1 MYLFVAAVLFCLG
14 VFTVLARRNAIA
26 ILMGVE
32 LMLNAVN
39 VNLIAFWRF
48 LTPENVIGARGGMS
62 GQAFAVFVLIVAAAE
77 AAVGLAL
84 IIALYRTRQSVIAEE
99 ADLMK
104 GSALDNQ
111 TLETITWLVPLPPIL
126 AFFLISFLDANKA
139 LRERWRLINALIAIT
154 AILISW
160 GLSIVIVIEG
170 MGRGGEAL
178 AEHPIAIAANWYPM
192 GAGDY
197 FKLGVM
203 VDPLTVVGLFFV
215 PLTCAMIFIYSHG
228 YMAHDER
235 YSRFFSYIALFV
247 GAMLTLVVADNL
259 LLLFIGWEVMGLCSY
274 LLIGFWAH
282 KDYPAEANK
291 TTNPRDA
298 AIKAFITT
306 RVGDVIMLLGIAYL
320 FAEIGT
326 LSYRTILRDANVLA
340 MLTQESII
348 PGISIAGLAGL
359 LLVAGAVGK
368 SAQFPLHTWLP
379 DAMEGPT
386 PVSAMIHAATMV
398 SAGVFM
404 AIRMFPV
411 MSAGFHHHGDFTA
424 PMIAL
429 GLIGAF
435 TALFAATMALVQND
449 VKGVLAYSTISQ
461 LGYMMAALGIGA
473 YVAATFHL
481 VTHAIFKA
489 LLFMGSGSVIHGME
503 HGEHHVHEH
512 AHGRA
517 HKWFDAQDMRNMG
530 GLRRKM
536 PYTFWTFLIGG
547 LALSGFPIITS
558 GFWSKDEII
567 ADALHQAG
575 EGYALGVWVFVMLVA
590 AAFLT
595 AFYTMRQIGMTF
607 FGAPRTEAAKHAV
620 ESHWTMWTPLVVLAA
635 FTLVIG
641 FLGVHPD
648 FPILGPLL
656 SPAGHSAVHGLVG
669 PAMLDEAPPLAFS
682 LTAPLISI
690 IVALGGLA
698 LGWYIYVVRG
708 VKAVDQKDWVEGVL
722 GRFIYNEVL
731 ARKYRLDDSNVGG
744 VYKPGLY
751 TIVFVRPTQWVA
763 EQLVSSIMD
772 RRIIDGFLELVARV
786 AVQIGN
792 FFRAWNSA
800 VIDGVGDGVPIG
812 IGRFAAWMRPLQ
824 SGKIQ
829 QYLLIAA
836 ISAIVIGFILVLSL
850 AR

>member
-1 MYLFVAAVLFCLG
+1 M
-14 VFTVLARRNAIA
+14 N
-26 ILMGVE
+26 
-32 LMLNAVN
+32 
-39 VNLIAFWRF
+39 
-48 LTPENVIGARGGMS
+48 
-62 GQAFAVFVLIVAAAE
+62 
-77 AAVGLAL
+77 
-84 IIALYRTRQSVIAEE
+84 
-99 ADLMK
+99 
-104 GSALDNQ
+104 NQ
-111 TLETITWLVPLPPIL
+111 MLETLSWLIPLPPIL
-126 AFFLISFLDANKA
+126 AFFLISFLDASKT
-139 LRERWRLINALIAIT
+139 LRERWRLVNSLLAIT

-160 GLSIVIVIEG
+160 GLSLVVVANG
-170 MGRGGEAL
+170 YGRGGALL
-178 AEHPIAIAANWYPM
+178 AEEPIYYSVNWYPT
-192 GAGDY
+192 GPDRY
-197 FKLGVM
+197 FSMGVM

-235 YSRFFSYIALFV
+235 YSRFFSYIALFA

-282 KDYPAEANK
+282 KDYPAEAHK
-291 TTNPRDA
+291 TTNPRQA
-298 AIKAFITT
+298 AVKAFITT
-306 RVGDVIMLLGIAYL
+306 RVGDVLMILGIAYL
-320 FAEIGT
+320 FAEVGT
-326 LSYRTILRDANVLA
+326 LNYTALLRDERLLEHLA
-340 MLTQESII
+340 TAESVV

-404 AIRMFPV
+404 VIRMFPI
-411 MSAGFHHHGDFTA
+411 MSAGFHHEGDFTA

-435 TALFAATMALVQND
+435 TALFAATMAVVQND

-503 HGEHHVHEH
+503 HGAHHAAGHS
-512 AHGRA
+512 HG
-517 HKWFDAQDMRNMG
+517 HGWFDAQDMRNMG

-536 PYTFWTFLIGG
+536 PITFWTFVIGG
-547 LALSGFPIITS
+547 MALAGFPIVTA

-575 EGYALGVWVFVMLVA
+575 EGYGLGLWVLVMLVA

-595 AFYTMRQIGMTF
+595 AFYTMRQIAMTF
-607 FGAPRTEAAKHAV
+607 LGDARTEAAKHAA
-620 ESHWTMWTPLVVLAA
+620 ESHWTMWLPLVILAA
-635 FTLVIG
+635 FTLTVG
-641 FLGVHPD
+641 YLGVHPD
-648 FPILGPLL
+648 FPILGAIF
-656 SPAGHSAVHGLVG
+656 SPAGHSTVHGFVA
-669 PAMLDEAPPLAFS
+669 PTMLEEAPAIDFNLA
-682 LTAPLISI
+682 APAISI
-690 IVALGGLA
+690 IAALGGLA
-698 LGWYIYVVRG
+698 LGWYVYVTRG
-708 VKAVDQKDWVEGVL
+708 VKAVDQRDWVEGVV
-722 GRFIYNEVL
+722 GGWVYNEVL
-731 ARKYRLDDSNVGG
+731 SRKYRLDDSDVKG
-744 VYKPGLY
+744 VYKEGLY
-751 TIVFVRPTQWVA
+751 TTLFVRPAHWIS
-763 EQLVSSIMD
+763 EQFTYLILD
-772 RRIIDGFLELVARV
+772 RQIIDGALLLIARI

-800 VIDGVGDGVPIG
+800 VIDGVGDGIPMG
-812 IGRFAAWMRPLQ
+812 IGRFAAWLRPIQ

-829 QYLLIAA
+829 QYLLVAA
-836 ISAIVIGFILVLSL
+836 IGALLIGFALALSVG
-850 AR
+850 R